1 MTAIAGHRSKA
12 HGLPPPDQPGFSAAA
27 SPRRRLRAAALRR
40 MSAGAAVELPF
51 QWIVEQSLAAIYVI
65 QDDVYTYVN
74 PTFLA
79 MLGRSAGEVIGRGP
93 EAIARPDEAARIR
106 ENVRRRIDGEILKLR
121 YVVELLHRDGRT
133 VSMEVDGARVEVGG
147 RPAVVG
153 IGLDVSERLGHQR
166 ELEHSRQRLQELTAY
181 INTLRE
187 AQRAKFARE
196 LHDELGG
203 MLSSLK
209 MDIGRL
215 TRRTRSPAM
224 LGVLGEMDG
233 VAREAIDIVRRV
245 ADDLRP
251 AVLDHLG
258 LLAAIRGRLEQ
269 FQRRY
274 GVKCIL
280 EPEELELPLP
290 QSHANNIYRICQE
303 ALTNVGRHA
312 RARTLSVH
320 LAWDGAVFVLTIDDD
335 GVGFAA
341 TVPRPGAMGLLGMG
355 ERARELGGTL
365 EFLPRRPRGTRLVL
379 RVPLAAP

>member
-12 HGLPPPDQPGFSAAA
+12 HGPPPPDQPGFFAAA

-40 MSAGAAVELPF
+40 MSSGAAVELPF

-79 MLGRSAGEVIGRGP
+79 MLGRSADEVIGRGP